1 MALFSLTD
9 INFNPGANR
18 TDLFKSNFDQ
28 DNLRYPSDL
37 GDVGKGHYMVF
48 YVNVQNTI

>member
-37 GDVGKGHYMVF
+37 GDV
-48 YVNVQNTI
+48 